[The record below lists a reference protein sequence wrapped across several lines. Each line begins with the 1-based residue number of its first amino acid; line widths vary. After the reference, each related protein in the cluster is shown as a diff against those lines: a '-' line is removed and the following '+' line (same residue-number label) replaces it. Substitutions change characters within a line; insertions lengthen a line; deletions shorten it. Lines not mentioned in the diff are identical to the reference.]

1 MAEEITPTKND
12 SFIQG
17 IEIKE
22 KGKCI
27 SVNVSDIIWFEA
39 DTNYVKIHTNTTHVY
54 LKKISLK
61 ELEQQL
67 DPAFFVRIHRSTIVN
82 FNSIESMFPY
92 FKDEHILILKNGK
105 ALRISRVYK
114 DKVQLICERSQI
126 KSA

>member
-1 MAEEITPTKND
+1 MAEAITPTKND

-22 KGKCI
+22 KGKYI
-27 SVNVSDIIWFEA
+27 SVNVGDIIWFEA
-39 DTNYVKIHTNTTHVY
+39 DTNYVKIHTNTQVY

-67 DPAFFVRIHRSTIVN
+67 DPTVFVRIHRSAIVT